1 MRTCR
6 GSCVILANPRIDWE
20 PEKALQSSNILNY
33 LNRDDADDPLT
44 GELGCDG
51 ISTKR
56 MSCNGFEGLLVGIG
70 HKTTGELFH
79 WDKADFS

>member
-1 MRTCR
+1 MW
-6 GSCVILANPRIDWE
+6 DE
-20 PEKALQSSNILNY
+20 SSDILNY
-33 LNRDDADDPLT
+33 LNRDYTDDPLT

-51 ISTKR
+51 ISMKR

-79 WDKADFS
+79 WDKAEGPAVTT